1 MTGIS
6 VILNGKRISA
16 GTDSLTEFLVE
27 QGVDAAR
34 RFIAVAV
41 NSVVVPRDEWSNL
54 RLSDDDQIEIVQP
67 MKGG

>member
-16 GTDSLTEFLVE
+16 GADSLVEFLAAH
-27 QGVDAAR
+27 GVDAAR
-34 RFIAVAV
+34 RFVAVAV
-41 NSVVVPRDEWSNL
+41 NSVVVPRGDWPNL
-54 RLSDDDQIEIVQP
+54 RLSDGDQIEIVQP